1 MISPEW
7 LCFIRKFSKS
17 GLLLCEHSFKPNS
30 VVQAWIGCLTA
41 QFSNGAV
48 SIKDVTNSTRS
59 ISAYQSSMYLN
70 AAANISTH
78 GVVVGSGNVA
88 VAITDYKLQTQII
101 HGTGANQLQ
110 YSSAMFPEFYS
121 ISGGTAKTDIRR
133 LFTNAS
139 GSDVA
144 INEIGL
150 YCDTYFSYK
159 FCIERTLFS
168 QTLADGESLEVTYRL
183 SKTI

>member
-1 MISPEW
+1 
-7 LCFIRKFSKS
+7 
-17 GLLLCEHSFKPNS
+17 
-30 VVQAWIGCLTA
+30 LTA
-41 QFSNGAV
+41 QFSSSSV
-48 SIKDVTNSTRS
+48 SVKDVNNSTRNL
-59 ISAYQSSMYLN
+59 SAYDGSMYLN
-70 AAANISTH
+70 AATNISTH

-88 VAITDYKLQTQII
+88 VAITDYKLQTQIM

-110 YSSAMFPEFYS
+110 YSSVDFPNLYQV
-121 ISGGTAKTDIRR
+121 SGGTAKTDIRR

-150 YCDTYFSYK
+150 YCNTYFSWK